1 MITSSSLQQQEQRQL
16 VRKQQLQ
23 QQEQQL
29 QQQEQEQ
36 RQEQRLFRHKRTET
50 EPTEQQSEQCVSF
63 HFLSIKVTKSQS
75 YRGIKD
81 LRSNFPAA
89 KGAAF

>member
-16 VRKQQLQ
+16 VRKQQLLQ
-23 QQEQQL
+23 LEQQL
-29 QQQEQEQ
+29 QQLEL
-36 RQEQRLFRHKRTET
+36 EQRLFRRKRTEI

-63 HFLSIKVTKSQS
+63 YFLSIKVTKSQS